1 MLFRS
6 GVKVCDEWLSFPVTI
21 GVGVKSVRGFGF
33 VDSSGDSRFVV
44 LGFGEWLEGEQVVV
58 VVGRCRSSGR
68 RSGHDFRA
76 AKAKRWK
83 RVDCI
88 GVF

>member
-1 MLFRS
+1 MCHPE
-6 GVKVCDEWLSFPVTI
+6 GVMTSHSEVKS
-21 GVGVKSVRGFGF
+21 VGVNSVRGFGF
-33 VDSSGDSRFVV
+33 VDSSGDSRFEV
-44 LGFGEWLEGEQVVV
+44 LGFGEWFEGEQVVV
-58 VVGRCRSSGR
+58 VVGRCWSSKCL
-68 RSGHDFRA
+68 SGHDFRA